1 MNTEQATIIFNEV
14 DDYAEVSIDGGQPR
28 RYWTIT
34 EAAIYAGLSGATE
47 VEAREVDG
55 EQLAQ
60 ILFWFGKARERK
72 AKLEAAAAKASWRA
86 FHGKGARHMS
96 RDRFGK
102 FRGLALEY

>member
-1 MNTEQATIIFNEV
+1 MNTKTAVIIFNEA
-14 DDYAEVSIDGGQPR
+14 DDYVEVSVAGGQPR
-28 RYWTIT
+28 RYGTIT

-60 ILFWFGKARERK
+60 ILFWFGKAQERK
-72 AKLEAAAAKASWRA
+72 AKLEAQAAKASRRA
-86 FHGKGARHMS
+86 FHGKAARHMS